1 MNTIVADGYNLIH
14 RVAELMAVAEK
25 EEFESARHE
34 LERALSSYVTSRKGV
49 RAVVVY
55 DSSTVQGKATGRGN
69 YPGVG
74 VRFAPCADD
83 LGVEL
88 ALRYAGEGDSVRVIS
103 SDRAGV
109 VSQLAGERRIEV
121 LSSNEFWSAALARKA
136 RGKSAA
142 GSKTGSGR
150 KIKRPDREKPGKV
163 SRAEVEY
170 WLRAF
175 GETGEGGPGEEEPV
189 RNAVEGREPSDRKQ
203 DESAPG
209 VKEKRKRRY
218 LRRQKP
224 RG

>member
-14 RVAELMAVAEK
+14 RVAELIELAEK
-25 EEFESARHE
+25 EDCESARHE
-34 LERALSSYVTSRKGV
+34 LERTLSSYVTGRKGV

-83 LGVEL
+83 LVVEL

-109 VSQLAGERRIEV
+109 GSQLAGERRIEV

-136 RGKSAA
+136 GRKSAA
-142 GSKTGSGR
+142 GSKTGPAR
-150 KIKRPDREKPGKV
+150 KIEQAGREKPGKV

-175 GETGEGGPGEEEPV
+175 GETGESGPGEEEPAGD
-189 RNAVEGREPSDRKQ
+189 AVEGSESQAQRQ

-209 VKEKRKRRY
+209 LKEIKKRRY
-218 LRRQKP
+218 HRRQKR

>member
-49 RAVVVY
+49 RAIVVY
-55 DSSTVQGKATGRGN
+55 DSSNVQGKATGRGN

-83 LGVEL
+83 LVVEL

-109 VSQLAGERRIEV
+109 GSQLAGERRIEV

-150 KIKRPDREKPGKV
+150 KIKRPDREKPGGRRAGQEC
-163 SRAEVEY
+163 SRRQGT
-170 WLRAF
+170 LRPK
-175 GETGEGGPGEEEPV
+175 TGRKRP
-189 RNAVEGREPSDRKQ
+189 GREREKKKALPSPPETPRV
-203 DESAPG
+203 SAC
-209 VKEKRKRRY
+209 VLY
-218 LRRQKP
+218 LKL
-224 RG
+224 